1 MLPFSK
7 VKTQELSMENNT
19 KWYKTN
25 LGIIALLILFFP
37 VGIFLMWRYSTWH
50 KYLKI
55 GITTVFALF
64 ILTGAF
70 GGDDNQTQTQES
82 TPVKV
87 AQPSP
92 KADNPTPTVNEP
104 EIVRL
109 SVDIKPTM
117 DGFELKN
124 NETFVIAV
132 CEISIN
138 GGVLDSGYVYMMG
151 DYLEGGKSKVIP
163 YGEFSKKGGERFNLV
178 ETKPKTMKIT
188 CQEANSKKGYALF
201 EAN

>member
-1 MLPFSK
+1 MQN
-7 VKTQELSMENNT
+7 TT

-37 VGIFLMWRYSTWH
+37 VGIFLMWKYASWH

-55 GITTVFALF
+55 GVTTIFVLF
-64 ILTGAF
+64 ILAGAL
-70 GGDDNQTQTQES
+70 GSDDKQIT
-82 TPVKV
+82 TPETPSV

-92 KADNPTPTVNEP
+92 KTDKPNPAANETD
-104 EIVRL
+104 ILRL
-109 SVDIKPTM
+109 NVDIKPTM

-124 NETFVIAV
+124 NENFVIAV

-163 YGEFSKKGGERFNLV
+163 YGEFTKKDGERFNLV

-188 CQEANSKKGYALF
+188 CQEANSQKGYAVF